1 MSIPDQPLEKAV
13 GEAMIAA
20 DEVPGG
26 WNTLTLDVTAA
37 GDLIESSFEAT
48 MPDGSTEDLEPPD
61 DANHAARA
69 LRKAM
74 YTPGEGTWWNA
85 TFTVDAANRSVVR
98 AVYDYDTPPLGGMV
112 DDDDPNAGGD
122 ADEALMLKDH
132 RQFPRD
138 EAHLPAWHPAR
149 AGTSA

>member
-20 DEVPGG
+20 EEVPSG
-26 WNTLTLDVTAA
+26 WKTLTLDVTAA
-37 GDLIESSFEAT
+37 GDLIESGFEAA
-48 MPDGSTEDLEPPD
+48 MPDGSTEDLEAPD

-69 LRKAM
+69 LRRAM
-74 YTPGEGTWWNA
+74 YTPGIGTWWNA
-85 TFTVDAANRSVVR
+85 TFTVAADSKVVR
-98 AVYDYDTPPLGGMV
+98 AVYDYDNPPLGGLV
-112 DDDDPNAGGD
+112 DDDDPDAGGD
-122 ADEALMLKDH
+122 ADDALMLKDH
-132 RQFPRD
+132 LLFPRD

>member
-20 DEVPGG
+20 EDLPGD
-26 WNTLTLDVTAA
+26 WKTLTLDVTAA
-37 GDLIESSFEAT
+37 GDLIESGFEAA

-61 DANHAARA
+61 DANHAARE

-74 YTPGEGTWWNA
+74 YKPGEGTWWNA
-85 TFTVDAANRSVVR
+85 TFTIDAANQTVVI
-98 AVYDYDTPPLGGMV
+98 ATYDFDNPPLGGMV
-112 DDDDPNAGGD
+112 NDDDPDAGGD
-122 ADEALMLKDH
+122 ADDALMLKDH
-132 RQFPRD
+132 RLFPRD